1 MSGTPLS
8 SPRAPL
14 LSPWESEASRA
25 EPLPPSFVEVLEEI
39 ASVTTDR
46 AGSSNRVRVRAVRI
60 DGHGFLE
67 LQAPYVSAKIDVFM
81 LAKACRLLGVKL

>member
-1 MSGTPLS
+1 
-8 SPRAPL
+8 
-14 LSPWESEASRA
+14 
-25 EPLPPSFVEVLEEI
+25 VEVVEEI

-46 AGSSNRVRVRAVRI
+46 AGSANRVRVRAVRI

>member
-1 MSGTPLS
+1 MSGAPLS

-25 EPLPPSFVEVLEEI
+25 EPSPSVEVVEEI